1 MPKTAYFPEPADP
14 GDRSGITVEWTKTRG
29 VLYIDGWYDTRVGIQ
44 GTEISLRE
52 FFDRLGITSKDC
64 AKAFK

>member
-1 MPKTAYFPEPADP
+1 MPKTAYFPPSAQ
-14 GDRSGITVEWTKTRG
+14 RAGIAVQWTKTRG
-29 VLYIDGWYDTRVGIQ
+29 VLYINGWYDTYVGIE

-52 FFDRLGITSKDC
+52 FFDQLGITSKDC